1 MKTNYIDARKV
12 VIINCALN
20 VIKKNDLNNLNLKYN
35 YTLCSIIIVVLY
47 SKK

>member
-1 MKTNYIDARKV
+1 MKTNYIDAKKV

-20 VIKKNDLNNLNLKYN
+20 VIKKNDENNLNLIYN

-47 SKK
+47 LKE